1 MTVAKQP
8 ATQVLNAGMSAIV
21 PACSNPKRF
30 DDPYL
35 MVGNSGEESRH
46 KPKRS
51 SSYDWQ
57 IIKGCS
63 MADFIS
69 EIASLPDRVV
79 GGKFP
84 ASPALDG
91 WRTHYAI
98 LALGLEYYEIE
109 HEPDRK
115 EELKRQFLFTSKV
128 GLKPDV
134 DLSRAMLAFTEQ
146 VWDRS
151 EWHQDN
157 FPNAVSLWF
166 ACEATTCLYRLREA
180 GVTGIPD
187 LDSQGRVLGKKASL
201 KRLNRSI
208 SFFEQAL
215 LNGLPIRD
223 ESSSRK
229 GFSLNAEHFPNRV
242 VTIAIK
248 LANDREDEDLA
259 FYIRQYLRAARH
271 HANLTESSES
281 RQICRMHQG
290 KLKVTGKSKK
300 AFKPATAREKSIGFG
315 VRNVTKC

>member
-1 MTVAKQP
+1 MTVSRKLEL
-8 ATQVLNAGMSAIV
+8 TMSAIV
-21 PACSNPKRF
+21 KPACSNPNRF

-51 SSYDWQ
+51 SSYAWQ
-57 IIKGCS
+57 IIKDSS

-69 EIASLPDRVV
+69 EIASYPDSVV
-79 GGKFP
+79 TGKLP
-84 ASPALDG
+84 ASPALDLL
-91 WRTHYAI
+91 RTHYAV

-115 EELKRQFLFTSKV
+115 AELKRQFLFTPRV

-151 EWHQDN
+151 ESLQAW
-157 FPNAVSLWF
+157 FPDSASVWF
-166 ACEATTCLYRLREA
+166 ACEYTVCLYRLREA
-180 GVTGIPD
+180 GLIGIPD
-187 LDSQGRVLGKKASL
+187 LDSQGRVLSKKASL
-201 KRLNRSI
+201 QRINSSI
-208 SFFEQAL
+208 SLFEQAL
-215 LNGLPIRD
+215 LNGPPIRD
-223 ESSSRK
+223 KSSSLQ
-229 GFSLNAEHFPNRV
+229 GASLNAEHFSNLV
-242 VTIAIK
+242 LTIAIK